1 MDCCRVLCQESG
13 QQKGL
18 KMSSTEYHQSMTVDV
33 SNQLCR
39 LIMKVMVLA
48 LESWHKG
55 NPLVM
60 GDFQWLNRVL
70 LVHFC
75 SLTLFG
81 RTSACN
87 KIFASCSK
95 SSLQEQVK
103 GKSQWSNQILT
114 GKTAVKM
121 KVVISDDWVYAVTV
135 FMTSW
140 YDMIWRTILTCAQ
153 KLTSSQLSLPHRT
166 KQKRIMKKLKT

>member
-1 MDCCRVLCQESG
+1 
-13 QQKGL
+13 
-18 KMSSTEYHQSMTVDV
+18 
-33 SNQLCR
+33 
-39 LIMKVMVLA
+39 MKVMVLA
-48 LESWHKG
+48 WESWHRS

-81 RTSACN
+81 RASACN
-87 KIFASCSK
+87 KIFANCSK

-121 KVVISDDWVYAVTV
+121 KVVISDD
-135 FMTSW
+135 
-140 YDMIWRTILTCAQ
+140 
-153 KLTSSQLSLPHRT
+153 
-166 KQKRIMKKLKT
+166 